1 MRTLVTGG
9 AGFIGSN
16 LVDRLLVEG
25 HEVDVVDDFSTGSL
39 SNLAEARGS
48 AGRALTIHH
57 LDISA
62 PAVIELMARRRPEL
76 VFHLAA
82 QADVRVSVARPA
94 FDATVN
100 IVGSLNVLEG
110 ARQAE
115 AERVVFA
122 ASGGTLYGEPAA
134 EDLPVRESHPQQ
146 PLSPYGVAKKAVI
159 DYLVAYRELHS
170 LEFCALALGNVYGP
184 RQDPHGE
191 AGVVAIFAK
200 RIVHG
205 QPVTIFGDGEQTRD
219 FVFVDDVVDAFVR
232 AATRGGGLVCNIGTG
247 RETSVNEL
255 LAALVDQSG
264 NEVTSVLAPERPGE
278 LRRSSLDVE
287 RAAIQ
292 LGWRSWTELADGT
305 RAVLEFV
312 ARQRRLRSAKEV
324 FVRGT
329 DHLGA
334 DRRRAQPLRRHPAH
348 DRHRDAAVL
357 AHHQLRGR
365 GQLVGDTDLGGD
377 ELTSTGIG
385 RALEV
390 DDGGHTGAT
399 DGHIGDAA
407 PPRPPE
413 RVGHDDPEL
422 DPEGML
428 AIRRG
433 SAGPSGPS
441 PRGATPPSRPPRW
454 TGRCRRSRR
463 RSRGGSH

>member
-39 SNLAEARGS
+39 LNLAEARGS
-48 AGRALTIHH
+48 AGRALTIHS

-100 IVGSLNVLEG
+100 VVGSLNVLEG

-146 PLSPYGVAKKAVI
+146 PLSPYGVSKKAVI

-184 RQDPHGE
+184 RQNPHGE
-191 AGVVAIFAK
+191 AGVIAIFAD
-200 RIVHG
+200 RVLRDE
-205 QPVTIFGDGEQTRD
+205 PVTIFGDGEQTRD
-219 FVFVDDVVDAFVR
+219 YVFVDDVVDAFVR

-255 LAALVDQSG
+255 VSAMASQSG
-264 NEVTSVLAPERPGE
+264 KEIQSVLAPLRPGE
-278 LRRSSLDVE
+278 LLRSSLDVE

-292 LGWRSWTELADGT
+292 LGWRSWTQLDDGVL
-305 RAVLEFV
+305 AVLEFV
-312 ARQRRLRSAKEV
+312 
-324 FVRGT
+324 
-329 DHLGA
+329 
-334 DRRRAQPLRRHPAH
+334 
-348 DRHRDAAVL
+348 
-357 AHHQLRGR
+357 
-365 GQLVGDTDLGGD
+365 
-377 ELTSTGIG
+377 
-385 RALEV
+385 
-390 DDGGHTGAT
+390 
-399 DGHIGDAA
+399 
-407 PPRPPE
+407 
-413 RVGHDDPEL
+413 
-422 DPEGML
+422 
-428 AIRRG
+428 
-433 SAGPSGPS
+433 
-441 PRGATPPSRPPRW
+441 
-454 TGRCRRSRR
+454 RSRAD
-463 RSRGGSH
+463 